1 MILVPSKAPVLL
13 VFSDSLADKSEALR
27 IAVSFR
33 KKSTLSLRFLGILDF
48 IKTSVYILIGAEYLF
63 SFINPQLFF
72 PGILDFYV
80 FLGPSPDDVVQQYTE
95 VVGRPFLPPYW
106 GLGFHLCRYGY
117 GSSEATWEVVMQMR
131 EANIPQVGY
140 FDKLLPL
147 LLARL

>member
-1 MILVPSKAPVLL
+1 MHNNI
-13 VFSDSLADKSEALR
+13 SL
-27 IAVSFR
+27 
-33 KKSTLSLRFLGILDF
+33 
-48 IKTSVYILIGAEYLF
+48 ILIGTEYIF

-80 FLGPSPDDVVQQYTE
+80 FLGPSPEDVVQQYTE

-117 GSSEATWEVVMQMR
+117 GSSETTWEVVMQMR